1 MLCFVSYQSPSLIC
15 QSKNFQRPTNRRAL
29 AGAVLAKFNLRGPHA
44 LDPPRSAV
52 ASKPSLQQPTQP
64 SLEGN
69 NNIHTWPTLPSP
81 PVLPVQA
88 TQATCPAVARLG
100 LISGN
105 SVTETEILG
114 ENRLQCRAS
123 TRIDSASVLST
134 LPPRQAYSAAAPAI
148 YSSSRALRRVRGL
161 GERHHLHSLVHLSSE
176 PKAAF
181 KAEVEPLFPP
191 FSLRLRAQKVEELWR
206 LLSVMPPYF
215 CRPEITRVRRQGLIA
230 VCPVRGGSGSR
241 VHCPRVLLAAAA
253 KSCRCF
259 SSALTLCLQQHQA
272 AAGRRRD
279 FAKGTCFAAPKDCG
293 SDSTHAAMFKRETQ
307 RR

>member
-1 MLCFVSYQSPSLIC
+1 MLCFVSYQSPSLVC
-15 QSKNFQRPTNRRAL
+15 QSKNFPRPTNRRAL

-114 ENRLQCRAS
+114 ENRLQAERA
-123 TRIDSASVLST
+123 TVLT
-134 LPPRQAYSAAAPAI
+134 LPAYSRLFP
-148 YSSSRALRRVRGL
+148 RGKRTL
-161 GERHHLHSLVHLSSE
+161 QQL
-176 PKAAF
+176 
-181 KAEVEPLFPP
+181 PLFT
-191 FSLRLRAQKVEELWR
+191 RA
-206 LLSVMPPYF
+206 
-215 CRPEITRVRRQGLIA
+215 
-230 VCPVRGGSGSR
+230 
-241 VHCPRVLLAAAA
+241 
-253 KSCRCF
+253 
-259 SSALTLCLQQHQA
+259 
-272 AAGRRRD
+272 
-279 FAKGTCFAAPKDCG
+279 
-293 SDSTHAAMFKRETQ
+293 REP
-307 RR
+307 

>member
-1 MLCFVSYQSPSLIC
+1 M
-15 QSKNFQRPTNRRAL
+15 

-69 NNIHTWPTLPSP
+69 NNIHTWPT
-81 PVLPVQA
+81 LPVQA

-134 LPPRQAYSAAAPAI
+134 LPPRQAYSAAASAI

-191 FSLRLRAQKVEELWR
+191 FSLRLRPQR
-206 LLSVMPPYF
+206 LRN
-215 CRPEITRVRRQGLIA
+215 C
-230 VCPVRGGSGSR
+230 SG
-241 VHCPRVLLAAAA
+241 
-253 KSCRCF
+253 CF
-259 SSALTLCLQQHQA
+259 Q
-272 AAGRRRD
+272 
-279 FAKGTCFAAPKDCG
+279 
-293 SDSTHAAMFKRETQ
+293 
-307 RR
+307 

>member
-1 MLCFVSYQSPSLIC
+1 MLCFVSYQSPSLVC

-105 SVTETEILG
+105 SVTGTEILG
-114 ENRLQCRAS
+114 ENRLQAERA
-123 TRIDSASVLST
+123 TVLT
-134 LPPRQAYSAAAPAI
+134 LPAYSRLFP
-148 YSSSRALRRVRGL
+148 RGKRTL
-161 GERHHLHSLVHLSSE
+161 QQL
-176 PKAAF
+176 
-181 KAEVEPLFPP
+181 PLFT
-191 FSLRLRAQKVEELWR
+191 RA
-206 LLSVMPPYF
+206 
-215 CRPEITRVRRQGLIA
+215 
-230 VCPVRGGSGSR
+230 
-241 VHCPRVLLAAAA
+241 
-253 KSCRCF
+253 
-259 SSALTLCLQQHQA
+259 
-272 AAGRRRD
+272 
-279 FAKGTCFAAPKDCG
+279 
-293 SDSTHAAMFKRETQ
+293 REP
-307 RR
+307 

>member
-1 MLCFVSYQSPSLIC
+1 M
-15 QSKNFQRPTNRRAL
+15 
-29 AGAVLAKFNLRGPHA
+29 
-44 LDPPRSAV
+44 
-52 ASKPSLQQPTQP
+52 
-64 SLEGN
+64 
-69 NNIHTWPTLPSP
+69 
-81 PVLPVQA
+81 
-88 TQATCPAVARLG
+88 
-100 LISGN
+100 
-105 SVTETEILG
+105 
-114 ENRLQCRAS
+114 
-123 TRIDSASVLST
+123 
-134 LPPRQAYSAAAPAI
+134 
-148 YSSSRALRRVRGL
+148 RRVRGL

-272 AAGRRRD
+272 AAGEILQ
-279 FAKGTCFAAPKDCG
+279 KGLVLPLPKTVVQTVRMLQCLSVRHRGDKC
-293 SDSTHAAMFKRETQ
+293 AVC
-307 RR
+307 

>member
-114 ENRLQCRAS
+114 ENRLQAERA
-123 TRIDSASVLST
+123 TVLT
-134 LPPRQAYSAAAPAI
+134 LPAYSRLFP
-148 YSSSRALRRVRGL
+148 RGKRTL
-161 GERHHLHSLVHLSSE
+161 QQL
-176 PKAAF
+176 
-181 KAEVEPLFPP
+181 PLFT
-191 FSLRLRAQKVEELWR
+191 RA
-206 LLSVMPPYF
+206 
-215 CRPEITRVRRQGLIA
+215 
-230 VCPVRGGSGSR
+230 
-241 VHCPRVLLAAAA
+241 
-253 KSCRCF
+253 
-259 SSALTLCLQQHQA
+259 
-272 AAGRRRD
+272 
-279 FAKGTCFAAPKDCG
+279 
-293 SDSTHAAMFKRETQ
+293 REP
-307 RR
+307 

>member
-1 MLCFVSYQSPSLIC
+1 MLCFVSYQSPSLVC

-114 ENRLQCRAS
+114 ENRLQAERA
-123 TRIDSASVLST
+123 TVLT
-134 LPPRQAYSAAAPAI
+134 LPAYSRLFP
-148 YSSSRALRRVRGL
+148 RGKRTL
-161 GERHHLHSLVHLSSE
+161 QQL
-176 PKAAF
+176 
-181 KAEVEPLFPP
+181 PLFT
-191 FSLRLRAQKVEELWR
+191 RA
-206 LLSVMPPYF
+206 
-215 CRPEITRVRRQGLIA
+215 
-230 VCPVRGGSGSR
+230 
-241 VHCPRVLLAAAA
+241 
-253 KSCRCF
+253 
-259 SSALTLCLQQHQA
+259 
-272 AAGRRRD
+272 
-279 FAKGTCFAAPKDCG
+279 
-293 SDSTHAAMFKRETQ
+293 REP
-307 RR
+307 

>member
-29 AGAVLAKFNLRGPHA
+29 AGAVLAKFNLWGPHA

-105 SVTETEILG
+105 SVTGTEILG
-114 ENRLQCRAS
+114 ENRLQAERA
-123 TRIDSASVLST
+123 TVLT
-134 LPPRQAYSAAAPAI
+134 LPAYSRLFP
-148 YSSSRALRRVRGL
+148 RGKRTL
-161 GERHHLHSLVHLSSE
+161 QQL
-176 PKAAF
+176 
-181 KAEVEPLFPP
+181 PLFT
-191 FSLRLRAQKVEELWR
+191 RA
-206 LLSVMPPYF
+206 
-215 CRPEITRVRRQGLIA
+215 
-230 VCPVRGGSGSR
+230 
-241 VHCPRVLLAAAA
+241 
-253 KSCRCF
+253 
-259 SSALTLCLQQHQA
+259 
-272 AAGRRRD
+272 
-279 FAKGTCFAAPKDCG
+279 
-293 SDSTHAAMFKRETQ
+293 REP
-307 RR
+307 